1 MNSKVEYFID
11 SIKNYPEKQIPD
23 LIGYFHPDVC
33 EVMIPFYRALRLQDL
48 EWIKGIIDETS
59 IDTGFVLL
67 EILKATN
74 SVAYP
79 PNVYYDFSY
88 SNYEMPKD
96 QKILTWDERTLRYLK
111 IIHWLVDNDADFTN
125 KSSIK
130 ELKSIL
136 GDGIEISKQGILAE
150 ISLRIIEDI

>member
-1 MNSKVEYFID
+1 MNQKIKYFID
-11 SIKNYPEKQIPD
+11 SIKNYPEKPIDYYTEYLDPE
-23 LIGYFHPDVC
+23 IC
-33 EVMIPFYRALRLQDL
+33 EVMIPFYRSLRLQDL
-48 EWIKGIIDETS
+48 KQIKEIINETD

-74 SVAYP
+74 SVSYP
-79 PNVYYDFSY
+79 PNVYYAFSLY
-88 SNYEMPKD
+88 DHKTPND
-96 QKILTWDERTLRYLK
+96 QQIMTLGERTLRYLK

-136 GDGIEISKQGILAE
+136 GNGIEISKQGILAE